1 MDEDAMITVR
11 SRSLAISIDSL
22 SYPCVYNS
30 SLRRLFSPLLKTLTK
45 QNAEAEGAKK
55 KMVQRLTYRKRHSY
69 ATKSNQ
75 HRVVKTP
82 GGKLVYQST
91 KKRAS
96 GPKCPVTGKR
106 IQGIPHLRPAEYKRS
121 RLPRNRRTVN
131 RAYGGVLSGSA
142 VRERIIRAF
151 LVEEQKIVK
160 KVLKIQKAKEKQSLK
175 G

>member
-1 MDEDAMITVR
+1 
-11 SRSLAISIDSL
+11 
-22 SYPCVYNS
+22 
-30 SLRRLFSPLLKTLTK
+30 
-45 QNAEAEGAKK
+45 
-55 KMVQRLTYRKRHSY
+55 MVQRLTYRSRHSY

-75 HRVVKTP
+75 NRVVKTP
-82 GGKLVYQST
+82 GGKLVYQRT

-121 RLPRNRRTVN
+121 RLSRNRRTVN
-131 RAYGGVLSGSA
+131 RAYGGVLSGGA

-160 KVLKIQKAKEKQSLK
+160 KVLKIQKLKEKTSSK
-175 G
+175 N